1 MARGLQIQPYF
12 QRQYIAGG
20 IYGYRWRVEVVA
32 AWGMP
37 AAIFLFRRVATKIY
51 DPATGGAEPP
61 VEIAWAGEF
70 NGVASPVDLEEYPE
84 GAPRTDGSL
93 PPFYR
98 TDVLDQTFRNREVAL
113 EAFDV
118 LTQEIKTIIA
128 SLDAMDDLEARP
140 AMVFGDPPPPPPP

>member
-12 QRQYIAGG
+12 QRKYVSGG
-20 IYGYRWRVEVVA
+20 IYGYRWRGEGVA
-32 AWGMP
+32 AGAPP
-37 AAIFLFRRVATKIY
+37 AATFLLRRVATKVY

-61 VEIAWAGEF
+61 TEVAWAGEF

-98 TDVLDQTFRNREVAL
+98 SDVLDQTFRNREVAL
-113 EAFDV
+113 EAF
-118 LTQEIKTIIA
+118 
-128 SLDAMDDLEARP
+128 
-140 AMVFGDPPPPPPP
+140 